1 MYGRRIS
8 SGNIDISE
16 KYPCINMIL
25 AVFETPTEEVNET
38 DKAMLDPAINFHRR

>member
-16 KYPCINMIL
+16 EYPCIDMIL
-25 AVFETPTEEVNET
+25 AVFETLTEEVNET
-38 DKAMLDPAINFHRR
+38 NKAMLDPTINFHRR